1 MKEKEEKKEL
11 SKREFLKKVYKTP
24 VLTFLFSE
32 SIDARRNYD
41 NRHGWDHG
49 SNPFFPPWG
58 S

>member
-41 NRHGWDHG
+41 NCRDWGNGW
-49 SNPFFPPWG
+49 NPCP